1 MLFFYLLPVAQ
12 IYLCLAFYPRRR
24 WISAIGAVFS
34 IEQKKALI
42 ASGDFEAIEEPD
54 PVTVELLKDD
64 DERVVAA
71 LSDEERLVPSD
82 PAGSTARFLRTG
94 YKLCHVTKN
103 DELVDF
109 STPESKE
116 LFRSTRFL
124 EFDLNGIS
132 QNQSESDLTYES
144 GDHARILPVNDK
156 SIVLEM
162 CQQLGLKPIQWAQV
176 TINEGKA
183 LPTSVMRIGDLLS
196 LEIDLATQQDDANL
210 PLLQHLLD
218 IARHSDYGSMEAKA
232 ELARLDL
239 MVENLRDASHLS
251 TIKAGKLK
259 AASEE
264 AATMTSSLHV
274 QVGGVGGIEMQ
285 EPARDVVDNKMKHG
299 RLRSGSLS
307 SHGSASECK
316 VEAPSAALV
325 REDGK
330 KRAVAKIVE
339 FYVTIPE
346 LLAQFPITASKLTLA
361 DCIETLP
368 RLAPRHYR

>member
-42 ASGDFEAIEEPD
+42 ASGDVEAIEEPD
-54 PVTVELLKDD
+54 PVTVELLQDD

-71 LSDEERLVPSD
+71 LSDEERLGS
-82 PAGSTARFLRTG
+82 AGSTARFLRTG

-109 STPESKE
+109 PTPESKK

-144 GDHARILPVNDK
+144 GDHARILPINDK
-156 SIVLEM
+156 YVVLEM

-218 IARHSDYGSMEAKA
+218 IARHSDDGSMEAKA

-299 RLRSGSLS
+299 RLRSGSIS

-346 LLAQFPITASKLTLA
+346 LLGQFPITASKLTLA
-361 DCIETLP
+361 DCIENLP